1 VILRPAVAAD
11 AEAIAIVHRAAMRVS
26 LSFLPELHT
35 AEEDLSFFTERF
47 LPANVVWVADAD
59 GQVVGYIGF
68 DPDWIH
74 HLYLLPEAQGQGIGP
89 QLLALALA
97 DGRSRRL
104 WTFQQNA
111 RARRF
116 YEDRG
121 FVLIELTDGSGNEEK
136 TPDALYEW
144 RPDRKPACNFRAQR
158 DVFQA

>member
-1 VILRPAVAAD
+1 VAHRTAV
-11 AEAIAIVHRAAMRVS
+11 RVS

-35 AEEDLSFFTERF
+35 AEEDLRFFTERF
-47 LPANVVWVADAD
+47 LPANEVWVADID
-59 GQVVGYIGF
+59 GAVAGYIGF
-68 DPDWIH
+68 DAAWIN
-74 HLYLLPEAQGQGIGP
+74 HLFVAPEFQGRGIGP

-116 YEDRG
+116 YEARG
-121 FVLIELTDGSGNEEK
+121 FVLLELTDGAGNEEK

-144 RPDRKPACNFRAQR
+144 RPK
-158 DVFQA
+158 VGEESGL

>member
-1 VILRPAVAAD
+1 VILRRTVAED
-11 AEAIAIVHRAAMRVS
+11 ARDIALVHRAAMRAS

-35 AEEDLSFFTERF
+35 AAEDLRFFSERF
-47 LPANVVWVADAD
+47 LPANEVWVADAD
-59 GQVVGYIGF
+59 GETVGYIGF

-74 HLYLLPEAQGQGIGP
+74 HLYLLPEFQGQGIGP

-104 WTFQQNA
+104 WTFQQND

-116 YEDRG
+116 YEARG
-121 FVLIELTDGSGNEEK
+121 FRLLQLTDGSGNEEK

-144 RPDRKPACNFRAQR
+144 RAKSSEAL
-158 DVFQA
+158 